1 MTVLE
6 APVAQ
11 REDATVSLSRHRAT
25 FPPPSDSAGRGRAL
39 LAEVDAAGLRGCGG
53 AGFPTAR
60 KLRAIASRNGII
72 VVNGTEGEPA
82 SRKDRML
89 LCTTPHRVI
98 DGAVLAA
105 HAVRSRQAHICV
117 SRSVPEAAQAL
128 RLALAERQG
137 EDGRVHVL
145 VHEAPEHFVVGEET
159 ALVHWLNGGEALPT
173 GRRVRMTERGVDGRP
188 TAILNAE
195 TAANLAQIAA
205 RGAEWFR
212 STGTDD
218 EPGTRLAT
226 VTRPDRSMQVVE
238 VEVGVPL
245 ATVITAAGGFVD
257 HDTPVLVGGYF
268 GAWITG
274 AEALAV
280 DFSDAALRPL
290 GASVGAGIVV
300 PLPRPVCGWCET
312 VRLLEWMVG
321 ESSRQCGVCV
331 NGLPALASAADAV
344 ARGIDPYDNVA
355 RLHRWVGHID
365 HRGGCGLP
373 DGAVRLLRSAL
384 RVHANLIGIHARSG
398 GCPCDTGP
406 FLAIPETRSNSWR

>member
-6 APVAQ
+6 TPVDQ
-11 REDATVSLSRHRAT
+11 RDDASVSLSRHRAT
-25 FPPPSDSAGRGRAL
+25 FPSPSDSAGRDRAL
-39 LAEVDAAGLRGCGG
+39 LAEIDASGLRGRGG

-60 KLRAIASRNGII
+60 KLRAIALRDGVI

-89 LCTTPHRVI
+89 ACTAPHQVI

-105 HAVRSRQAHICV
+105 HASRARQVHICV
-117 SRSVPEAAQAL
+117 SRSAPETARAL
-128 RLALAERQG
+128 RFALAERG
-137 EDGRVHVL
+137 SDDRRVKVD

-159 ALVHWLNGGEALPT
+159 ALVHWLNGSEALPT
-173 GRRVRMTERGVDGRP
+173 GRRVRMTERGVGGRP

-195 TAANLAQIAA
+195 TAANLASIVA
-205 RGAEWFR
+205 RGAGWFR
-212 STGTDD
+212 SRGTDD

-245 ATVITAAGGFVD
+245 ADVLAAAGGSID
-257 HDTPVLVGGYF
+257 RDAPVLVGGYF
-268 GAWITG
+268 GAWIDG
-274 AEALAV
+274 SEALSV

-290 GASVGAGIVV
+290 GASIGAGVVV
-300 PLPRPVCGWCET
+300 PLPRAVCGWCET
-312 VRLLEWMVG
+312 VRLLRWMAG
-321 ESSRQCGVCV
+321 ESSYQCGVCV

-344 ARGIDPYDNVA
+344 SRGIDASANVA
-355 RLHRWVGHID
+355 RLVRWAGQID

-373 DGAVRLLRSAL
+373 DGAVRLLHSAL
-384 RVHANLIGIHARSG
+384 RVHADLIDAHTRSR
-398 GCPCDTGP
+398 GCPRDAGR
-406 FLAIPETRSNSWR
+406 FLAIPETRNNPWR